1 MKILAVNAGSSSL
14 KFKLYEMPQE
24 DVLIYGYIEKIGED
38 SCWKIIKDGEV
49 FNYSG
54 RLEDHLSAVKVLISS
69 LFSFKVISSLDEIGA
84 ICHRIVNGA
93 GKYLPTLLD
102 SDEIKRLEEIMPL
115 SKAHMEGQLSGIK
128 AFKEEAHDVLQYAL
142 FDTAF
147 HHTILEENYIY
158 PIPYEWY
165 LKYGIRKFGFHGL
178 SCQYITSY
186 MEKILGKKPNLII
199 CHIGN
204 GASIT
209 AVSDGVSIN
218 NTMGFTANCGLVMG
232 NRSGT
237 IDYSFLPYL
246 SKVSSLSLDEIDD
259 ILNKESGL
267 DGIYKGGADNRNL
280 EKGILAGDPKAILA
294 NKIYVNSVSSNI
306 AKYYLQL
313 SSIDAIVLCGGVGEN
328 AIGFRASLINRL
340 NKLGIFLDE
349 SANKQI
355 SKFGKTNSG
364 VISSSDSLIKV
375 YVVPTDEEVVMA
387 LETYNLLK

>member
-14 KFKLYEMPQE
+14 KFKLYEMPME
-24 DVLIYGYIEKIGED
+24 EVLIYGYIEKIGDD

-54 RLEDHLSAVKVLISS
+54 RLDDHLAAVKVLISS
-69 LFSFKVISSLDEIGA
+69 LFSFKVISSLSEIKS

-93 GKYLPTLLD
+93 GKYEPTLLD
-102 SDEIKRLEEIMPL
+102 DGEIKRLEEIMPL
-115 SKAHMEGQLSGIK
+115 SKAHMEGQLAGIK
-128 AFKEEAHDVLQYAL
+128 AFKEEAFDVLQYAL

-158 PIPYEWY
+158 PVPYEWY
-165 LKYGIRKFGFHGL
+165 VKYGIRKYGFHGL
-178 SCQYITSY
+178 SCQYITSC
-186 MEKILGKKPNLII
+186 MEKVLDKKPNLII

-204 GASIT
+204 GASVT
-209 AVSDGVSIN
+209 AVSSGESID

-246 SKVSSLSLDEIDD
+246 SKVSSLSLDELDD
-259 ILNKESGL
+259 ILNSESGL
-267 DGIYKGGADNRNL
+267 EGIYKGGADNRNL
-280 EKGILAGDPKAILA
+280 EKGILAGDSKAILA
-294 NKIYVNSVSSNI
+294 NKIYINSVADSI
-306 AKYYLQL
+306 AKYYLRL
-313 SSIDAIVLCGGVGEN
+313 PSVDAIVLCGGVGEN
-328 AIGFRASLINRL
+328 AVSFRASLLNRL
-340 NKLGIFLDE
+340 NKLGIFLDDD
-349 SANKQI
+349 ANKQI

-387 LETYNLLK
+387 RETYNLLK